1 MVSQCGE
8 LRGVRHVNAA
18 GRGDVAETPGGCV
31 SGRVGRLVDDLCA
44 VVRLGF
50 GILPKHQFVA
60 LNRSSALHTVSRAPL
75 VLLAGGVVE
84 GPGRAHL

>member
-1 MVSQCGE
+1 MVSQCGQ
-8 LRGVRHVNAA
+8 LWGVRHVNAA

-60 LNRSSALHTVSRAPL
+60 LNRSSHSKSGTSSSSGR
-75 VLLAGGVVE
+75 GG
-84 GPGRAHL
+84 GGRPR

>member
-8 LRGVRHVNAA
+8 LWGVRHVNAA
-18 GRGDVAETPGGCV
+18 RRGDVAETSGGRV
-31 SGRVGRLVDDLCA
+31 SRRVGRLVDNLCS
-44 VVRLGF
+44 VVCLGF
-50 GILPKHQFVA
+50 GILPETQFVA
-60 LNRSSALHTVSRAPL
+60 LNHSSALHTVSQAPQ